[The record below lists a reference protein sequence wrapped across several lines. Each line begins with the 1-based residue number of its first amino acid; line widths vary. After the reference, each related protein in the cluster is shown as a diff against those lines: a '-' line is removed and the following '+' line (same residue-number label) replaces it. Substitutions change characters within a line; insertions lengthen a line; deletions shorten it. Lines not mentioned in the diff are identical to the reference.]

1 VEKYSEVSWS
11 RLTTDE
17 SIRAWAGG
25 ISQMAVAAADLRR
38 PHVALRARLSTTPG
52 RLRLAAVVL
61 VAAAVAF
68 GIAMATTAAARHEAA
83 DAVATRTE
91 PLLVQSDRLY
101 ASLSDADAT
110 ATTTFLISG
119 LEPVARRQRY
129 LADIASA
136 SARLTSLAEQVGSSA
151 DAREAVS
158 VLSTRLPVYSGL
170 VETARA
176 NNRQGRPVGAA
187 YLRQAS
193 GIMRGEILPAAG
205 RLYEIEARRLD
216 ADYRSSTSTAAFIAL
231 AVAGSLLLALLVAT
245 QLGLARFSH
254 RILNVPLVA
263 ATFVLVALAVW
274 VLLALDAEQSSLS
287 AAQRKGSDS
296 VQVLSAVRV
305 LGLRAQRDEGLALV
319 ARGGDTQDLD
329 DVDTVMRTLRPGQRT
344 GLLAEAR
351 MLAARAG
358 STRAIDELVTSFAD
372 YQRVHRRVAAA
383 EIGGDFTAA
392 TNAFIARETPLSDR
406 IGANLQAQIALA
418 QQRFAHSATRAASVV
433 SALTVGIVIAAAAIA
448 LLAVVGL
455 AQRIEEYR

>member
-1 VEKYSEVSWS
+1 
-11 RLTTDE
+11 
-17 SIRAWAGG
+17 
-25 ISQMAVAAADLRR
+25 MAVSAADLRR

-52 RLRLAAVVL
+52 RLRLAAIVL

-68 GIAMATTAAARHEAA
+68 GVAMATATASRHEAA

-91 PLLVQSDRLY
+91 PLLVESDRLY
-101 ASLSDADAT
+101 ASLSDADAM
-110 ATTTFLISG
+110 ATTTFLAGG
-119 LEPVARRQRY
+119 LEPIARRRRY

-151 DAREAVS
+151 DARRAVT

-176 NNRQGRPVGAA
+176 NNRQGLPVGAA

-193 GIMRGEILPAAG
+193 GIMRNEILPAAG

-216 ADYRSSTSTAAFIAL
+216 ADYRSATSSAAFIAL
-231 AVAGSLLLALLVAT
+231 AVAGSLLLALLVVT
-245 QLGLARFSH
+245 QVGVARFSH

-263 ATFVLVALAVW
+263 ATFVLVALAAW
-274 VLLALDAEQSSLS
+274 VLLAFDAEQNRLS

-296 VQVLSAVRV
+296 VQVLSAIRV

-319 ARGGDTQDLD
+319 ARGGDTQDLAD
-329 DVDTVMRTLRPGQRT
+329 FDNVMRTLGAGQRT

-351 MLAARAG
+351 TLAARAG
-358 STRAIDELVTSFAD
+358 SAAAIDGLSRTFGE

-383 EIGGDFTAA
+383 AAGGDFTGA
-392 TNAFIARETPLSDR
+392 TQAFITRETPLSDR
-406 IGANLQAQIALA
+406 LGSKLQTQIALA
-418 QQRFAHSATRAASVV
+418 QQRFASSANSAASVV

-448 LLAVVGL
+448 LLAVAGL